1 MEGVITESETPLPSS
16 VLLSAM
22 RLRSGMADDICDT
35 DHARLSENIRYVGI
49 PCQSGD
55 KMCNVRRFSD

>member
-16 VLLSAM
+16 VLLKAM

-35 DHARLSENIRYVGI
+35 DHARLSENIRYVGL
-49 PCQSGD
+49 PDQS
-55 KMCNVRRFSD
+55 